1 MNLHL
6 PTNSATYVMVAT
18 FIFVAFV
25 LMKTL
30 IKRKS

>member
-6 PTNSATYVMVAT
+6 PHNSATYVMVAT
-18 FIFVAFV
+18 FIFVALV